1 MNNSSMKKEHK
12 NKLKINQSI
21 LSKEDIEKLE
31 YLNNPKVLKIVEE
44 FINLLKP
51 AKATVITDSQ
61 EDIDYVRE
69 LALKTGEERKL
80 AMKGH
85 TIHYDSYYD
94 QARDKGNTS
103 VLVTPGMKMSK
114 VINTKPREEGVK
126 EVLEIMDGAMAG
138 KEVLVRFFCL
148 GPLGSKFSICALQI
162 TDSSYVG
169 HSEDILYRSGYEE
182 FKKLNGSEE
191 FFYLVHSAGELDERG
206 NTKNIDKRRIYM
218 DLKENRVLTVNNQ
231 YAGNSLGLKKL
242 ALRLAIYKANNEDWL
257 TEHMFIMGIKP
268 EGKNRISYFTGA
280 FPSACGKTSTAM
292 VPGQTIVGDDIAY
305 IREWDDGTCH
315 SVNIEQGIF
324 GIITDVNPKDDPFI
338 YEVLTTPRELIF
350 SNILINNGK
359 PYWLNMGQ
367 ELPDEGMNHFSE
379 NWKLG
384 DKDKEGKVVEHA
396 HKNAR
401 YTVRINELSN
411 ADPNLHNPDGV
422 PISGVIYGGRDS
434 DTSVPVFQS
443 LNWEHGVYI
452 GATIESETTAA
463 TIGQVGVRKFSPM
476 ANLDFLVVQLG
487 KYIKN
492 HINFGNK
499 LKNLPLV
506 FATNYFIK
514 ENDEFLSEK
523 VDKKVWLIWM
533 EGRVHGEYDAI
544 ETAIGY
550 IPKYEDIQP
559 LFKKIFNRDYTKE
572 LYEKQFSLRVQK
584 FLEKIERMEKI
595 YAGEDDIP
603 QAFTNILKDQKERLL
618 AYKEK
623 YNKDTVSPF
632 EIVS

>member
-1 MNNSSMKKEHK
+1 M
-12 NKLKINQSI
+12 KINQST
-21 LSKEDIEKLE
+21 LSQDDLKKLE
-31 YLNNPKVLKIVEE
+31 YLNNPKVLEIVEE
-44 FINLLKP
+44 FTDLLKP
-51 AKATVITDSQ
+51 SKVTVITDSQ

-69 LALKTGEERKL
+69 LALRSGEERKL
-80 AMKGH
+80 AMEGH

-103 VLVTPGMKMSK
+103 VLVTPDLKMSK
-114 VINTKPREEGVK
+114 VINTKPKEEGVK
-126 EVLEIMDGAMAG
+126 EILEIMDGAMAG
-138 KEVLVRFFCL
+138 KEALVRFFSL

-182 FKKLNGSEE
+182 FKKLNGSED
-191 FFYLVHSAGELDERG
+191 FFYLVHSAGELDKRG
-206 NTKNIDKRRIYM
+206 NTINIDKRRIYM
-218 DLKENRVLTVNNQ
+218 DLKEDRVLTVNNQ

-315 SVNIEQGIF
+315 AVNIEQGIF

-350 SNILINNGK
+350 SNILINDGK
-359 PYWLNMGQ
+359 PYWLNMGK
-367 ELPDEGMNHFSE
+367 ELPDDGMNHYGE

-384 DKDKEGKVVEHA
+384 DKDKDGKAIEHA

-443 LNWEHGVYI
+443 LSWEHGVYI

-492 HINFGNK
+492 HINFGKK
-499 LKNLPLV
+499 LKNQPLV

-559 LFKKIFNRDYTKE
+559 LFKQIFNRDYTKE
-572 LYEKQFSLRVQK
+572 LYEKQFSIRVQK

-603 QAFTNILKDQKERLL
+603 QAFINILKDQKERLL

-632 EIVS
+632 EIVI